1 MSGDYADWRTY
12 SKCAKLSPEEA
23 DALFFPGPG
32 GKSKK
37 AEKFCTQG
45 PTCPVLSQCL
55 SRALAKGTTGFW
67 AGTTELEREQMRLF
81 EADVAA
87 SIPDPIS
94 SFLPAEPNRK
104 TRRLRPVPTITQLV
118 HDPLAGVSGPTLIE
132 EMQMLEG

>member
-1 MSGDYADWRTY
+1 MTGEHADWRLQG
-12 SKCAKLSPEEA
+12 KCTKLPTDES
-23 DALFFPGPG
+23 DKIFFPGPG

-37 AEKFCTQG
+37 AKEFCKS
-45 PTCPVLSQCL
+45 CPVISQCL

-67 AGTTELEREQMRLF
+67 AGTTEDEREQMRSF

-94 SFLPAEPNRK
+94 AFLPPEPSRK

-132 EMQMLEG
+132 ELQMLES